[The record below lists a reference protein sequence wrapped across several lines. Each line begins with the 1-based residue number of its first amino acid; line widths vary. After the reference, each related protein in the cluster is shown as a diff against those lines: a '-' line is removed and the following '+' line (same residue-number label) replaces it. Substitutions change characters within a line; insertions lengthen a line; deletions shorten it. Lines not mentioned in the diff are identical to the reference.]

1 MQSFEPLNMGRSA
14 RVGQS
19 VSTSPTSSS
28 SSNAASRQ
36 KSCNACVRGKRR
48 CDKTTPRCTRC
59 AAKGLECVY
68 QRVPPS
74 SSPSSVTLA
83 AQSSSNRLS
92 EATAG
97 MGYNK
102 PVSAEMTDDDF
113 EMSGFDV
120 SDLASAGYGGHHHHH
135 HHHHESGHRMGGGG
149 GGSSTATTSPELVLD
164 PSLEF
169 SIADLL
175 GSTSSAGGSST
186 GIGAAT
192 TPDDST
198 ASMHAFWNLPSFS
211 EPKAD
216 FPTLAQPYSFQEQQQ
231 QPPPPPQQQQQ
242 QQQQPHQQQVI
253 RDVAI
258 LNEMRSASKCFAVDP
273 LLVHDPRSSIGYM
286 FDTLTKL
293 YVGFVATRALPFA
306 HTRLYSVNVPK
317 TVMAAYCG
325 AAAYASRSPET
336 RAWAIKAVQ
345 NAAAEV
351 HREGARAATDIEKLA
366 RCHALLVLESIRIF
380 DGDLGLR
387 YAAEREMGT
396 LREWSM
402 ELVGIVEE
410 FEGLGVVGKAGRDQ
424 PPATWDVCSLYS
436 FLFFRCGWMLA

>member
-1 MQSFEPLNMGRSA
+1 MQSFEPLTMGRSA

-68 QRVPPS
+68 QRVPPG

-83 AQSSSNRLS
+83 QSSNRLS
-92 EATAG
+92 EAAAAAG

-102 PVSAEMTDDDF
+102 PVSADMTDDDF

-120 SDLASAGYGGHHHHH
+120 ADLASAGYGHHH
-135 HHHHESGHRMGGGG
+135 HHHHESGHRMGGA

-175 GSTSSAGGSST
+175 GSTSSAGSST
-186 GIGAAT
+186 GIGTT

-198 ASMHAFWNLPSFS
+198 ASMHAFWNLPSFN

-216 FPTLAQPYSFQEQQQ
+216 FPTLAQPFPFQEQ
-231 QPPPPPQQQQQ
+231 PPPAQQQQQ
-242 QQQQPHQQQVI
+242 QQQQEDQHQHQHQQQQVI

-258 LNEMRSASKCFAVDP
+258 LNELRSASKCFAVDP

-306 HTRLYSVNVPK
+306 HPRLYSVNVPK

-351 HREGARAATDIEKLA
+351 HAEGARASTDLEKLA
-366 RCHALLVLESIRIF
+366 RCHALLVLDSIRIF

-402 ELVGIVEE
+402 ELVGIVRE
-410 FEGLGVVGKAGRDQ
+410 FEGDAAAKAGREQQ
-424 PPATWDVCSLYS
+424 PPATWDVCYLPCSLS
-436 FLFFRCGWMLA
+436 LFTLCGR